1 MATGRSEAR
10 FETPPVRV
18 QRLRP
23 ALGTWVAIEATA
35 ATDWGALRGLEAA
48 YLAISQ
54 LGRMLHPARDGS
66 DLARIHG
73 AAPQTQVPV
82 GVCTWKLLRLARRV
96 HRLSE
101 GVFDPCVPG
110 RPGRLSD
117 LILSPPGTSPP
128 WVQCQVPLA
137 LDLGGIAKGYAI
149 DMAIEALC
157 AAGCRSGLV
166 NAGGDLRVFG
176 RSEPV
181 LLRCS
186 DGTCAPAA
194 LTDQALAVTDLD
206 VDVTQRPAEH
216 RGYYLRSGT
225 PCPARRY
232 AAVVAASA
240 AVADA
245 LTKCVLLGEE
255 RCARRSLRA
264 FGARQ
269 IA

>member
-1 MATGRSEAR
+1 M
-10 FETPPVRV
+10 

-23 ALGTWVAIEATA
+23 ALGTWVTIEATA
-35 ATDWGALRGLEAA
+35 ATGQGALRGLEAA
-48 YLAISQ
+48 YLAISE
-54 LGRMLHPARDGS
+54 LGRVLHPERQGS
-66 DLARIHG
+66 DLARIRD

-82 GVCTWKLLRLARRV
+82 GVRTWQLLRLARRV
-96 HRLSE
+96 HRLSD
-101 GVFDPCVPG
+101 GVFDPCLPG

-117 LILSPPGTSPP
+117 LTLSPPGGASCP
-128 WVQCQVPLA
+128 WVGCQVPLA

-149 DMAIEALC
+149 DIAIEALR
-157 AAGCRSGLV
+157 AAGCCSGLV
-166 NAGGDLRVFG
+166 NAGGDLRVYG
-176 RSEPV
+176 RTEPV
-181 LLRCS
+181 LLRYS
-186 DGTCAPAA
+186 DGTCALVT
-194 LTDQALAVTDLD
+194 LTDQALAVSDLD
-206 VDVTQRPAEH
+206 VDVAQRPAEH

-225 PCPARRY
+225 PCPIRRY

-255 RCARRSLRA
+255 QSARRSLHA